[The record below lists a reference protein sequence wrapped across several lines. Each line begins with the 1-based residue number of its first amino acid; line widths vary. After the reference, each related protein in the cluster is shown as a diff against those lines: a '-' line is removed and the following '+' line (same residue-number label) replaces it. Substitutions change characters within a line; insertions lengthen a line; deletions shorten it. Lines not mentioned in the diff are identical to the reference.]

1 MHAAEKAALR
11 ERLTAARRAR
21 AVEDIERARADV
33 RAAVLAQ
40 AVSAGWRCVAGY
52 VPMRTEP
59 GSPELLSELTRLG
72 IQVLVPVLLPDRDLD
87 WAPWDAEAA
96 KPGAGLGRDTI
107 AGADAVF
114 VPALAVAA
122 DGVRIGRGGGSY
134 DRALPRAR
142 PDAIVAALLFD
153 GELVAELPRDEWDHP
168 VTAVVTPG
176 GWRELGAAGG

>member
-11 ERLTAARRAR
+11 EQLTASRRAR
-21 AVEDIERARADV
+21 AADEIERARAGV
-33 RAAVLAQ
+33 RAAVLTRA
-40 AVSAGWRCVAGY
+40 AAAGWRCVAGY
-52 VPMRTEP
+52 VPLRTEP

-72 IQVLVPVLLPDRDLD
+72 VRVLVPVLLPDRDLD
-87 WAPWDAEAA
+87 WAPWDAAA
-96 KPGAGLGRDTI
+96 GAPGAALGRGTI

-142 PDAIVAALLFD
+142 PDATVAALLFD
-153 GELVAELPRDEWDHP
+153 GELVAELPRDAWDHP
-168 VTAVVTPG
+168 VTAVVTPT
-176 GWRELGAAGG
+176 GWRELRAGGA